1 MNGRTNKE
9 VSILS
14 TNITRSRKNGSK
26 RRSRRKKKYIPVAVK
41 KWYGWQ
47 QEQKFPTKDE
57 IMQAAVH
64 VANKNVFSQKTL
76 LQELTR
82 RFGIINGRHTVEL
95 LEDLVDDGK
104 INFAPGRLQYRIL
117 R

>member
-1 MNGRTNKE
+1 M
-9 VSILS
+9 S

-26 RRSRRKKKYIPVAVK
+26 RRSRRKKNYIPAAVK

-57 IMQAAVH
+57 IMQAAAH